1 MKTGAE
7 ADMIYVNAQRPFIEI
22 DGTRYTLDWK
32 RACLAE
38 MLLDADGQTVVFER
52 ITARLSTSKGAVQVY
67 AHSLRKI
74 FEQHGHALVNE
85 FNRGYRLERSSPATR
100 TGADWAAA

>member
-1 MKTGAE
+1 
-7 ADMIYVNAQRPFIEI
+7 MIHVNAQRPFIEI

-32 RACLAE
+32 RASLAE
-38 MLLDADGQTVVFER
+38 MLLNANGQTVAFER
-52 ITARLSTSKGAVQVY
+52 IIARLRTSKGAVQVY

-85 FNRGYRLERSSPATR
+85 FGRGYRLERSANSQPTNR
-100 TGADWAAA
+100 RADSVAA

>member
-1 MKTGAE
+1 
-7 ADMIYVNAQRPFIEI
+7 MIYVNVQRPFIEI
-22 DGTRYTLDWK
+22 DGTRYMLDWK

-38 MLLDADGQTVVFER
+38 MLINANGQTVVFER
-52 ITARLSTSKGAVQVY
+52 IIARLSTSKGAVQVY

-85 FNRGYRLERSSPATR
+85 FNCGYRLERAMATER
-100 TGADWAAA
+100 CVTAVDFAAA